1 MKKGKS
7 ARKNLSRG
15 NSNSFQGQTEADSNS
30 AEETPHYPRSKWKWG
45 NGGIVSGN
53 VICKP
58 DYGNFKIIV
67 DSGFNLGF
75 ASLMELRKQH
85 GTILFCQL
93 DVTSRYLKD
102 PAATRL
108 ADNILEQMSSPHIPA
123 GPVRTAFAGSDSGA
137 KILDRMGEEYTRVS
151 PNDAIRLNAAQA
163 IILDADGKDALHLI
177 SGRKPVILLPGFP
190 LETLSGVTLRN
201 TVQDIFR
208 ASAPK
213 DDPLFE
219 GIPDA
224 DLYFRNASKL
234 PVLTAKPQWT
244 AATEPALFAKV
255 KINARPYIIFNI
267 APGMVEGFWNG
278 EKISRVWSTIFNN
291 LNIGLSRG
299 ILLFGGERMR
309 HNTIIPHLGEAVPEN
324 VKLKLDFRNKGKP
337 GQTGGFKPVLLG
349 KSWEEQGFTQKNPF
363 YTLPKETP
371 KQYRNNLYDGYAWYR
386 MEVFIPESWK
396 GATLTLDGGPI
407 DDFDWTWFNGKAIGE
422 TTLRNSKAP
431 WSAIRHYP
439 IPQEIVKFGE
449 KNVIEIRVF
458 DRWSG
463 GGIVGPL
470 KLTAK
475 KATAPSRSP
484 YIDNLDFYDGDAFHQ
499 W

>member
-7 ARKNLSRG
+7 ARKDLSRG

-137 KILDRMGEEYTRVS
+137 KILDRMGVEYTRVS

-267 APGMVEGFWNG
+267 APAWSKDSGTGKKSPASG
-278 EKISRVWSTIFNN
+278 PQSSTI
-291 LNIGLSRG
+291 
-299 ILLFGGERMR
+299 
-309 HNTIIPHLGEAVPEN
+309 
-324 VKLKLDFRNKGKP
+324 
-337 GQTGGFKPVLLG
+337 
-349 KSWEEQGFTQKNPF
+349 
-363 YTLPKETP
+363 
-371 KQYRNNLYDGYAWYR
+371 
-386 MEVFIPESWK
+386 
-396 GATLTLDGGPI
+396 
-407 DDFDWTWFNGKAIGE
+407 
-422 TTLRNSKAP
+422 
-431 WSAIRHYP
+431 
-439 IPQEIVKFGE
+439 
-449 KNVIEIRVF
+449 
-458 DRWSG
+458 
-463 GGIVGPL
+463 
-470 KLTAK
+470 
-475 KATAPSRSP
+475 
-484 YIDNLDFYDGDAFHQ
+484 
-499 W
+499 

>member
-7 ARKNLSRG
+7 ARKDLSRG

-30 AEETPHYPRSKWKWG
+30 AGETPHYPRSKWKWG

-137 KILDRMGEEYTRVS
+137 KILDRMGVEYTRVS

-324 VKLKLDFRNKGKP
+324 VKLKLDFRNEGKP

-371 KQYRNNLYDGYAWYR
+371 KQYRNNPYDGYAWYR
-386 MEVFIPESWK
+386 MEIFIPESWK

-470 KLTAK
+470 KITAK

>member
-1 MKKGKS
+1 MKTAFLTMIAALTAGTITAAEFKIPFEKNTDILNEKGEKCAEGFVKGKLKFVPG
-7 ARKNLSRG
+7 A
-15 NSNSFQGQTEADSNS
+15 
-30 AEETPHYPRSKWKWG
+30 
-45 NGGIVSGN
+45 NGSG
-53 VICKP
+53 
-58 DYGNFKIIV
+58 
-67 DSGFNLGF
+67 L
-75 ASLMELRKQH
+75 ELRRRDSALSPLQMEMGQRRNRQRK
-85 GTILFCQL
+85 
-93 DVTSRYLKD
+93 RYLQTRLRQLQNHRRLRLQ
-102 PAATRL
+102 PRLRL
-108 ADNILEQMSSPHIPA
+108 ADGTAETARNDPLLSAGCHEPLSESPCGDQTCRQHSGTDEQSAHPRRSSPHR
-123 GPVRTAFAGSDSGA
+123 VRRKRLRS
-137 KILDRMGEEYTRVS
+137 KILDRMGVEYTRVS

-177 SGRKPVILLPGFP
+177 SGRKPVILLPDFP

-224 DLYFRNASKL
+224 ALYFRNASKL

-324 VKLKLDFRNKGKP
+324 VKLKLEFRNEGKP

-371 KQYRNNLYDGYAWYR
+371 KQYRNNPYDGYAWYR

-431 WSAIRHYP
+431 
-439 IPQEIVKFGE
+439 
-449 KNVIEIRVF
+449 
-458 DRWSG
+458 
-463 GGIVGPL
+463 
-470 KLTAK
+470 
-475 KATAPSRSP
+475 
-484 YIDNLDFYDGDAFHQ
+484 
-499 W
+499 